1 MIAIGSD
8 HGGYKLKE
16 EIKKYLEEKEIEYI
30 DCGTFDE
37 ESVDYPEI
45 AKAIALEVQGKEC
58 DKGIAICRSGIGMSI
73 VANKFKGI
81 RCAKCNDE
89 EEAKYSRMHNDANI
103 LALGADYI
111 ETSEAIRIVR
121 MWIATEFEGGRHEER
136 IKLINEI
143 EKENRNIELMI
154 ENILLATDKSKV
166 TVYDSNITL
175 NKKYKISARPNKKD
189 KLIQYIKEYDL
200 PIATWLKYEYD
211 REDLIRYLKSS
222 EYNESHHSLTKEIE
236 SFVTL
241 KEERSISIN
250 KINDTNIL

>member
-1 MIAIGSD
+1 MLNYQKKYAIVKQEKSKEERSMIAIGSD

-143 EKENRNIELMI
+143 EKENM
-154 ENILLATDKSKV
+154 K
-166 TVYDSNITL
+166 
-175 NKKYKISARPNKKD
+175 
-189 KLIQYIKEYDL
+189 
-200 PIATWLKYEYD
+200 
-211 REDLIRYLKSS
+211 
-222 EYNESHHSLTKEIE
+222 
-236 SFVTL
+236 
-241 KEERSISIN
+241 
-250 KINDTNIL
+250 